1 MEPTGSF
8 SYTCLCVCSS
18 SPRGIHTMSAQS
30 FMWFAFG
37 VAALLVA
44 LALAAV
50 LIRLRG
56 TLGAVEELLDTTNE
70 EMKET
75 LPEVR
80 QTIGNVNDITAGLNV
95 GLRTAGGGAA
105 GGGAGHKCT

>member
-1 MEPTGSF
+1 
-8 SYTCLCVCSS
+8 
-18 SPRGIHTMSAQS
+18 MSAQS
-30 FMWFAFG
+30 FMWIAFG

-44 LALAAV
+44 IALFAT

-56 TLGAVEELLDTTNE
+56 TLGAVQELLDTTSD

-80 QTIGNVNDITAGLNV
+80 QTIENVNGITGGLNI
-95 GLRTAGGGAA
+95 GLRTAGKGAQAVGRTVSATAHGARVASESLVRSFLGG
-105 GGGAGHKCT
+105 

>member
-1 MEPTGSF
+1 
-8 SYTCLCVCSS
+8 
-18 SPRGIHTMSAQS
+18 
-30 FMWFAFG
+30 MWIAFG
-37 VAALLVA
+37 VAALIVA

-80 QTIGNVNDITAGLNV
+80 QTIENGNDITSGVNV
-95 GLRTAGGGAA
+95 GLRTGARGLAAFGRGGSTAVYRASAGGQSLVRPATGRF
-105 GGGAGHKCT
+105 GDG